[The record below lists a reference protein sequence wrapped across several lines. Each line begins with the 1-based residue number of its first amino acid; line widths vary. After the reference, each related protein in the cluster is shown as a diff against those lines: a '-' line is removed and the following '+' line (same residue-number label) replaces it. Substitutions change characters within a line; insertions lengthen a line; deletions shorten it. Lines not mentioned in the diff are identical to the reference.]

1 MVHISLNNDF
11 DKDKNRGEIGAI
23 KNLSKMC
30 NYFDKHKLS
39 MHLPTKNDFGDMNTA
54 EIFAWDEKKPTASNL
69 SSDIVSKSKSL
80 LESGDINAACYKKIE
95 KTFN

>member
-1 MVHISLNNDF
+1 MIHISLNNDF

-23 KNLSKMC
+23 KNLSKMS

-54 EIFAWDEKKPTASNL
+54 EIYEWDERKPTASNI
-69 SSDIVSKSKSL
+69 SSDIVQKSKSL
-80 LESGDINAACYKKIE
+80 LKNGDINSSCYKKIE
-95 KTFN
+95 KTFI